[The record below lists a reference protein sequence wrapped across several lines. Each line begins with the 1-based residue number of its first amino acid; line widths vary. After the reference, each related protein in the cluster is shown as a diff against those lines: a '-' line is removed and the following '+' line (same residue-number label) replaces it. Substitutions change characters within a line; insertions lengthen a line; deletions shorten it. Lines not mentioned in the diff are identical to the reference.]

1 MAGRG
6 SAGLGQPWPDKA
18 GFFRNIKAKK
28 NKGKE
33 KSMATYDVQITGVT
47 SLLQHRFAE
56 PNEADAGKG
65 TRAVHIK
72 EELPRDQA
80 ERAAYRKK
88 DGTLYLP
95 GAAIGRM
102 LREAG
107 SAHKQKGSRKSLK
120 YIVPAGVRVT
130 EDQLTLVNG
139 DGKTPLSD
147 FEVDGRPV
155 TIPSTKGRIMRYRPR
170 LDCWGAV
177 FSLYINEDVLDA
189 KTVHQLLVEGGERI
203 GVGDYRPE
211 KGGPFGCF
219 QVTRWEKVKD

>member
-1 MAGRG
+1 M
-6 SAGLGQPWPDKA
+6 Q
-18 GFFRNIKAKK
+18 
-28 NKGKE
+28 
-33 KSMATYDVQITGVT
+33 TYNVRIEGITP
-47 SLLQHRFAE
+47 LLQHRFAE

-72 EELPRDQA
+72 DVLPRDQA
-80 ERAAYRKK
+80 ELAAYRKR
-88 DGTLYLP
+88 DGTLFLP
-95 GAAIGRM
+95 GAAIARM

-107 SAHKQKGSRKSLK
+107 GSHKQKGSRKSLK
-120 YIVPAGVRVT
+120 YIVPAGVRMT

-139 DGKTPLSD
+139 DGKTPLKD
-147 FEVDGRPV
+147 FEVDARPV

-177 FSLYINEDVLDA
+177 FALAINEDVLDPV
-189 KTVHQLLVEGGERI
+189 TVHQLLREGGERI

-219 QVTRWEKVKD
+219 QVVHWEKVK